1 MSAPFPPSG
10 APRPLMLELPM
21 DLTPAQA
28 AAVIELLDH
37 VRDRL
42 LRHYHA
48 PLLEYWREERVTRK
62 DVPLTDPPF

>member
-1 MSAPFPPSG
+1 MN
-10 APRPLMLELPM
+10 
-21 DLTPAQA
+21 LTPAQA
-28 AAVIELLDH
+28 AAVLELLEQVHDQF
-37 VRDRL
+37 